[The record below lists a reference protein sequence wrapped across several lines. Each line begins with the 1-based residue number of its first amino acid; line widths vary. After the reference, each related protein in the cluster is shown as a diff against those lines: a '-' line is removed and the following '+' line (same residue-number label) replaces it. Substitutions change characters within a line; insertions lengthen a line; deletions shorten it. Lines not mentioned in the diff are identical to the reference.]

1 MKELTLSENTKKK
14 INKIEDNQTDNN
26 INNKT
31 YKYNRKYNK
40 IFPIKRN
47 YNSLLVQ
54 SNLIQEN
61 QNKCNQIIS
70 QNNISNNNN
79 HNNELIINQQNLGKE
94 KEIQRQKEINEREKE
109 IEKEIDRIIE
119 REKKELK
126 SVDKVAQ
133 ELLESKNENELKE
146 YLFNQLQLLDQKKR
160 NNNNSEQMKDRIN
173 SIINQLI
180 KDKFDLRKC
189 NIGVTKALNK
199 KIVEIFNLEN
209 KEKQLENEIKN
220 VNERIKYHEIMG
232 DFYKAKIK
240 QLHENNYE
248 EL

>member
-14 INKIEDNQTDNN
+14 INIIEHNQVDNN

-31 YKYNRKYNK
+31 YKYNSKFNK

-47 YNSLLVQ
+47 YNSLLMQ
-54 SNLIQEN
+54 SNIVQEN
-61 QNKCNQIIS
+61 QNKYNQ
-70 QNNISNNNN
+70 NISSSYNN
-79 HNNELIINQQNLGKE
+79 HNNELILNQQKIGKE
-94 KEIQRQKEINEREKE
+94 KEFQRQKEINEM
-109 IEKEIDRIIE
+109 EKEIDRIIE

-133 ELLESKNENELKE
+133 ELLESKNHDELEE

-160 NNNNSEQMKDRIN
+160 NDNNAEQIKDRIKCV
-173 SIINQLI
+173 INHLI
-180 KDKFDLRKC
+180 KDSIDLRKC

-199 KIVEIFNLEN
+199 KIVEIFSLEN

-220 VNERIKYHEIMG
+220 VNERIKYHEMMG
-232 DFYKAKIK
+232 DIYKEKLK
-240 QLHENNYE
+240 QLHDNNYE